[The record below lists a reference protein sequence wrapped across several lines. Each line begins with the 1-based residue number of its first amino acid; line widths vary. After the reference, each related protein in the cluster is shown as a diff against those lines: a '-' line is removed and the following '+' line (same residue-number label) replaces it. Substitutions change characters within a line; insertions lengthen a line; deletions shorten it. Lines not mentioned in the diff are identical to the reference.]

1 MLGRIE
7 SFLLGC
13 YSRLR
18 VWVKNY
24 LPVMATWVKT
34 GFSVLLQL
42 YAIGFFVGLGFW
54 FAFIVALT
62 LGSCHAK
69 AAEVTIPRAAL
80 EYRSPLIRTARAVW
94 GVDAPVS
101 VFAAQIHT
109 ESLWK
114 EDARSPVGAEG
125 LAQFMPS
132 TSAWLPSVA
141 PSLKGEK
148 PAPYNPGWAMRA
160 MCEYDLWLWKR
171 IKSAA
176 SACDRMAFT
185 LSAYNGG
192 IGWVGKDRALSARVG
207 RNPDRW
213 FGHVADVNA
222 GRKASAFR
230 ENREYVQ
237 RIITR
242 QHLYIKA
249 GWGRGCAG

>member
-1 MLGRIE
+1 
-7 SFLLGC
+7 
-13 YSRLR
+13 
-18 VWVKNY
+18 
-24 LPVMATWVKT
+24 
-34 GFSVLLQL
+34 
-42 YAIGFFVGLGFW
+42 
-54 FAFIVALT
+54 
-62 LGSCHAK
+62 
-69 AAEVTIPRAAL
+69 
-80 EYRSPLIRTARAVW
+80 
-94 GVDAPVS
+94 
-101 VFAAQIHT
+101 
-109 ESLWK
+109 
-114 EDARSPVGAEG
+114 
-125 LAQFMPS
+125 MPS
-132 TSAWLPSVA
+132 TAAWLPSVA

-176 SACDRMAFT
+176 IACDRMAFT

-192 IGWVGKDRALSARVG
+192 IGWVGKDRALSACVG

-222 GRKASAFR
+222 GRKTSAFR
-230 ENREYVQ
+230 ENREYVR

>member
-1 MLGRIE
+1 MSEKIKKYARLLAECACNALEILSMG
-7 SFLLGC
+7 FLLGVGW
-13 YSRLR
+13 L
-18 VWVKNY
+18 
-24 LPVMATWVKT
+24 LAFLLFADMAH
-34 GFSVLLQL
+34 G
-42 YAIGFFVGLGFW
+42 
-54 FAFIVALT
+54 
-62 LGSCHAK
+62 
-69 AAEVTIPRAAL
+69 AEETIPRAAL
-80 EYRSPLIRTARAVW
+80 EYRSPLIRTARSVW
-94 GVDAPVS
+94 GMDAPVS
-101 VFAAQIHT
+101 IFAAQIHT

-114 EDARSPVGAEG
+114 EEARSPVGAEG

-132 TSAWLPSVA
+132 TAAWLPSVA

-192 IGWVGKDRALSARVG
+192 IGWVGKDRALSACVG

-222 GRKASAFR
+222 GRKTSAFR
-230 ENREYVQ
+230 ENREYVR

>member
-1 MLGRIE
+1 MKEHIIAALAEMFGLFIRGFCLALGALCALW
-7 SFLLGC
+7 LLGG
-13 YSRLR
+13 
-18 VWVKNY
+18 V
-24 LPVMATWVKT
+24 PAAH
-34 GFSVLLQL
+34 GAESV
-42 YAIGFFVGLGFW
+42 
-54 FAFIVALT
+54 
-62 LGSCHAK
+62 
-69 AAEVTIPRAAL
+69 PRAAL

-94 GVDAPVS
+94 GMDAPVS
-101 VFAAQIHT
+101 IFAAQIHT

-114 EDARSPVGAEG
+114 EDAKSPVGAEG

-207 RNPDRW
+207 CNPDRW
-213 FGHVADVNA
+213 FGHVSDVNA
-222 GRKASAFR
+222 GRKVSAFR
-230 ENREYVQ
+230 ENRDYVR
-237 RIITR
+237 RIMAR